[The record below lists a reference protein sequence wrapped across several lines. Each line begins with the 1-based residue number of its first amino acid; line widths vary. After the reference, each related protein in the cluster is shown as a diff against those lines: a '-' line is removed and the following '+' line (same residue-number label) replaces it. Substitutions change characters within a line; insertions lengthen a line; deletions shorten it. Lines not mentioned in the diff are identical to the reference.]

1 MNKSTLEL
9 ILLIVSFAI
18 YFIWYTIFIT
28 SSKYDIN
35 SVSNLELGLG
45 IFGFICGLWLSS
57 YLHRTIFKEKVDN
70 TKYIWI
76 IIVIGIISFALMG
89 CAIIAN
95 IYNVKGV
102 ENIDWIKY
110 NQILFPL
117 YGGIILISEESVN
130 NIIYYLSSQKE
141 NNSES
146 SFSSFS
152 TSMEDI

>member
-1 MNKSTLEL
+1 MNKYIIEL
-9 ILLIVSFAI
+9 ILLIISFCI
-18 YFIWYTIFIT
+18 YFIWYSIYIT
-28 SSKYDIN
+28 SSNYDIN

-45 IFGFICGLWLSS
+45 VFGFICGLWLSS
-57 YLHRTIFKEKVDN
+57 YLQRTIFKDKVDN
-70 TKYIWI
+70 TKYIWFI
-76 IIVIGIISFALMG
+76 VVIGIISFTLMG

-117 YGGIILISEESVN
+117 YGGIILISEQSVN
-130 NIIYYLSSQKE
+130 NIIHYISSDKE

-146 SFSSFS
+146 LFSSFS
-152 TSMEDI
+152 TENSQ

>member
-1 MNKSTLEL
+1 MNKNIIEL
-9 ILLIVSFAI
+9 ILLIISFAI

-28 SSKYDIN
+28 SSNYDIN

-57 YLHRTIFKEKVDN
+57 YLHRTIFKDKVDN
-70 TKYIWI
+70 TKHISF
-76 IIVIGIISFALMG
+76 IIVIGIIAITLMG

-130 NIIYYLSSQKE
+130 NIIYYISSHTE

-146 SFSSFS
+146 SYSSFS
-152 TSMEDI
+152 TEVI